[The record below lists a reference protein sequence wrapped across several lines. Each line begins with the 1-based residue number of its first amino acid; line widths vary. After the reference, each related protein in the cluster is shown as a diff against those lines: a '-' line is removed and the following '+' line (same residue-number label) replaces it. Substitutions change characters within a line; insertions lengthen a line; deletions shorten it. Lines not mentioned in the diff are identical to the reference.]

1 MREVP
6 FSGRLDVCVACLLVV
21 ERHGCVADRS
31 VTQDELAQDVLS
43 LVAALDVPPECLS
56 DLAVFDAEVGRSL
69 RRLIRAGWIQGR
81 TVGGVARFAP
91 REVAAP
97 AIDWMR
103 SRFALDGRLLG
114 RFERLDHDVTQRVLA
129 DYGHPAS
136 SYPAPAGM

>member
-21 ERHGCVADRS
+21 ERHGSVANRS
-31 VTQDELAQDVLS
+31 VTQEELREDLLS
-43 LVAALDVPPECLS
+43 LVESLDVPPECLC
-56 DLAVFDAEVGRSL
+56 DLDVFDDEVARAL
-69 RRLIRAGWIQGR
+69 RRMIRVGWIHGR
-81 TVGGVARFAP
+81 TVGGVSRFAP

-97 AIDWMR
+97 AVAWMR

-129 DYGHPAS
+129 DYDHSAS
-136 SYPAPAGM
+136 SRRAASGM